1 MSLVWLSLSVGYRTS
16 FFPSSSVRVSARTAK
31 LGQLKNFTSA
41 LSFVKTLIVM
51 KITKSFQATFFRK
64 LFQTSD
70 VLFDEFRIAVKLKP
84 KGDMCLINKLKQI
97 LTRLQ
102 KKAKSSVG
110 GEKLSNNSTLRYLK
124 QLNIEALILL
134 RWMRATAEFR

>member
-1 MSLVWLSLSVGYRTS
+1 M
-16 FFPSSSVRVSARTAK
+16 
-31 LGQLKNFTSA
+31 
-41 LSFVKTLIVM
+41 
-51 KITKSFQATFFRK
+51 
-64 LFQTSD
+64 
-70 VLFDEFRIAVKLKP
+70 LFDEFRIAVKLKP

-97 LTRLQ
+97 LTRLK

-134 RWMRATAEFR
+134 RWMRAKAEFRLRACFSWNTEFA